1 MGMYNKANGRY
12 SVAMGNQNTANGK
25 ASFAMGEQ
33 NTSNGDRSVAMGY
46 KNTASTNYSVV
57 MGNQNTANG
66 EASVAMGERNTSN
79 GNQSVAMGYTNTAST
94 IYSVAMGHNNE
105 ITGNLSVAIGA
116 SNSVSGQYSVAMGYS
131 NNVSGGAMEVCNVAI
146 GYYLD
151 TFDRNGFFCGQYNSD
166 PGSGALFVVGKGD
179 SSARSNIIVVN
190 DTSLKCFGDITAF
203 ASSDYRLKTNL
214 KKIETPLDKIK
225 EINGYTFDWI
235 ENSEIHSYK
244 GKDVGVIAQEVE
256 EILPEVVTTRD
267 NGYKGVKYEK
277 LVPLLIECIKSQNK
291 NIDNLENEVHSLK
304 NELSSVNSEL
314 TNIKKHLGL

>member
-1 MGMYNKANGRY
+1 MASGDYSLAMGHLNTASGEKSVAMGDSNYAQNITSIAMGKQNTASGSSSVAIGLENKANGGY
-12 SVAMGNQNTANGK
+12 SVAMGWNNETTAQYSFTIGAYNNTAGL
-25 ASFAMGEQ
+25 
-33 NTSNGDRSVAMGY
+33 
-46 KNTASTNYSVV
+46 
-57 MGNQNTANG
+57 
-66 EASVAMGERNTSN
+66 ASVAMGWQNEAN
-79 GNQSVAMGYTNTAST
+79 GH
-94 IYSVAMGHNNE
+94 YSVAMGW
-105 ITGNLSVAIGA
+105 GNTS
-116 SNSVSGQYSVAMGYS
+116 SGYASVAMGDKNTANGYYS
-131 NNVSGGAMEVCNVAI
+131 GVIGEHLNAFNYNNVFVC
-146 GYYLD
+146 GK
-151 TFDRNGFFCGQYNSD
+151 YNSD
-166 PGSGALFVVGKGD
+166 PGSGSLFVVGKGVLN
-179 SSARSNIIVVN
+179 SPSNIIVVN
-190 DTSLKCFGDITAF
+190 SSSLKCFGDVIAF

-291 NIDNLENEVHSLK
+291 NIDNLENEVHNLK